1 MNPMKR
7 AFVDVDI
14 YASRNMSK
22 DKNIDSQF
30 WFDKTIKEKLAASV
44 TMIELSFNTKDF
56 VKNKVDRKIFSSYKK
71 FIINLWNWT
80 ILDWVFILW
89 QKTLTH

>member
-22 DKNIDSQF
+22 DKNIDYQF
-30 WFDKTIKEKLAASV
+30 WFDKSIEERLTASIA
-44 TMIELSFNTKDF
+44 MIELSFNTKDF
-56 VKNKVDRKIFSSYKK
+56 VKNKVDRKQLSSYKRA
-71 FIINLWNWT
+71 F
-80 ILDWVFILW
+80 
-89 QKTLTH
+89 

>member
-22 DKNIDSQF
+22 DNNIDYQF
-30 WFDKTIKEKLAASV
+30 WFDKTIEERLAASIV
-44 TMIELSFNTKDF
+44 MIETSFNTKDF
-56 VKNKVDRKIFSSYKK
+56 VKQKVDRQIISSYK
-71 FIINLWNWT
+71 ISS
-80 ILDWVFILW
+80 
-89 QKTLTH
+89 

>member
-22 DKNIDSQF
+22 DKNIDYHF
-30 WFDKTIKEKLAASV
+30 WFNKTIQEKLAASV
-44 TMIELSFNTKDF
+44 AMIELSFNTKDF
-56 VKNKVDRKIFSSYKK
+56 VKQKVDRQIFSSYKK
-71 FIINLWNWT
+71 IHN
-80 ILDWVFILW
+80 
-89 QKTLTH
+89 

>member
-22 DKNIDSQF
+22 DKNIDYQF
-30 WFDKTIKEKLAASV
+30 WFDKSIEERLTASIA
-44 TMIELSFNTKDF
+44 MIELSFNTKDF
-56 VKNKVDRKIFSSYKK
+56 VKNKVDRQIFSSYKK
-71 FIINLWNWT
+71 NS
-80 ILDWVFILW
+80 
-89 QKTLTH
+89 